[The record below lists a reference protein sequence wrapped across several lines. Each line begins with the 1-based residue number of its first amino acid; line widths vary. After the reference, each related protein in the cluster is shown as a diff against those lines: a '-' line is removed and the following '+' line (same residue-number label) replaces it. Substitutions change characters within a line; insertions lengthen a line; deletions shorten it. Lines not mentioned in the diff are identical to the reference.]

1 MAGGSGYDRAN
12 QWCAVCQHRARME
25 GSMEAG
31 VAELNGDTVAKPD
44 NVPSD
49 RVFDFDIYRDVP
61 DGRGFHENW
70 REIMKSVPYPLMWT
84 PHNGGHWVVLRA
96 DLSDTVMSDSARF
109 SNRTVLVPKD
119 TAGEAYRLIPLS
131 LDPPEHRPFRNL
143 LNENLGP
150 KPLKPMEE
158 VVRDLTVSLIEGF
171 RPNGR
176 CNFTHEFA
184 EQLPVRIF
192 MRIVDLPFEDLPK
205 LKHLADQYTRPD
217 GSIPLDEVTQQF
229 RDYLRPVISARR
241 ASPGT
246 DMISRMIN
254 GEVGGRPLSDVEAEN
269 ICIQVLVG
277 GLDTVVN
284 MLGFTFSYLAVDHE
298 LRRAIA
304 ADPSRIDDA
313 LLEFFRRFPVV
324 SSAREVLRDQ
334 EFEGVQLRT
343 GDMVMAPTVVV
354 AMDDAMNEDPLEFR
368 LGRKARQHSTFGKG
382 SHTCP
387 GAHLARM
394 EMKTVLREWFARI
407 PEFSLAEETPLRY
420 SNGIVGSVKP
430 FVLEWPL

>member
-1 MAGGSGYDRAN
+1 MASEMTATAATLA
-12 QWCAVCQHRARME
+12 QQ
-25 GSMEAG
+25 
-31 VAELNGDTVAKPD
+31 PD
-44 NVPSD
+44 NVPDD
-49 RVFDFDIYRDVP
+49 RVLDFDIYRDVP
-61 DGRGFHENW
+61 EGSDFHASWHALMAE
-70 REIMKSVPYPLMWT
+70 VPYPLMWT
-84 PHNGGHWVVLRA
+84 PHNGGHWVAFRA
-96 DLSDTVMSDSARF
+96 DISDIVMSDSERF

-150 KPLKPMEE
+150 KPLKPVEDSS
-158 VVRDLTVSLIEGF
+158 VDLTVSLIEGF
-171 RPNGR
+171 QAQGQ
-176 CNFTHEFA
+176 CHFVEEFA

-192 MRIVDLPFEDLPK
+192 MQIVDLPIEDLPK
-205 LKHLADQYTRPD
+205 LKHLADQFTRPD
-217 GSIPLDEVTQQF
+217 GSLTYPEVSQLF
-229 RDYLRPVISARR
+229 RDYLTPVIAARR
-241 ASPGT
+241 GADGQ
-246 DMISRMIN
+246 DMISRMVN
-254 GEVGGRPLSDVEAEN
+254 GQVGGRPLTDLEAQN

-284 MLGFTFSYLAVDHE
+284 MLGFTFSYLARDHD

-324 SSAREVLRDQ
+324 SSSREVKQDVT
-334 EFEGVQLRT
+334 FEGVELKA
-343 GDMVMAPTVVV
+343 GEMVMAPTVVV
-354 AMDDAMNEDPLEFR
+354 ALDDAMNDDPLEFR
-368 LGRKARQHSTFGKG
+368 LGRTARKHSTFGKG

-407 PEFSLAEETPLRY
+407 PEFRLAKDEPLRF

-430 FVLEWPL
+430 FTLEWDV

>member
-1 MAGGSGYDRAN
+1 
-12 QWCAVCQHRARME
+12 
-25 GSMEAG
+25 MEAG
-31 VAELNGDTVAKPD
+31 VNDPAGQMVTRPD
-44 NVPSD
+44 NVPAD
-49 RVFDFDIYRDVP
+49 RVFDFDIYRAVP
-61 DGRGFHENW
+61 AGLDFHQHW
-70 REIMKSVPYPLMWT
+70 RAVMRDASYPLMWT
-84 PHNGGHWVVLRA
+84 PHNGGHWVALRA
-96 DLSDTVMSDSARF
+96 DISETVMSDSERF
-109 SNRTVLVPKD
+109 SNHTVLVPKE

-158 VVRDLTVSLIEGF
+158 VVRDLAVSLIEGF

-192 MRIVDLPFEDLPK
+192 MRIVDLPVEDLPK

-217 GSIPLDEVTQQF
+217 GSIPLDEVTQRF

-241 ASPGT
+241 ASPGE
-246 DMISRMIN
+246 DMISRMVN
-254 GEVGGRPLSDVEAEN
+254 GEVGGRPLTDVEAEN

-284 MLGFTFSYLAVDHE
+284 MLGFTFSYLAKDHD
-298 LRRAIA
+298 LRHVIA

-324 SSAREVLRDQ
+324 SSAREVLKDL
-334 EFEGVQLRT
+334 EFEGVLLKA
-343 GDMVMAPTVVV
+343 GDMVMAPTIVV
-354 AMDDAMNEDPLEFR
+354 AMDDVMNDDPLEFR

-394 EMKTVLREWFARI
+394 EMKIVLREWFARI
-407 PEFSLAEETPLRY
+407 PDFRIADDAPLHY
-420 SNGIVGSVKP
+420 TNGIVGSVNP
-430 FVLEWPL
+430 FILEWEV

>member
-1 MAGGSGYDRAN
+1 MDRGSGYHSQKHCGATFL
-12 QWCAVCQHRARME
+12 AY
-25 GSMEAG
+25 GGMEAG
-31 VAELNGDTVAKPD
+31 MNDLSNPAVRPD
-44 NVPSD
+44 NVPAD

-61 DGRGFHENW
+61 EGMDFHQSW
-70 REIMKSVPYPLMWT
+70 RVLMDSVPYSLMWT
-84 PHNGGHWVVLRA
+84 PHNGGHWVALRA
-96 DLSDTVMSDSARF
+96 GVSDTVMSDFARF
-109 SNRTVLVPKD
+109 SNHTVLVPKE

-143 LNENLGP
+143 LNDNLGP
-150 KPLKPMEE
+150 KPLKPLEE
-158 VVRDLTVSLIEGF
+158 SVVDLTASLIEGF

-176 CNFTHEFA
+176 CDFTHEFA

-192 MRIVDLPFEDLPK
+192 MKIVDLPVEDLPE

-217 GSIPLDEVTQQF
+217 GSVPLDEVTQRF
-229 RDYLRPVISARR
+229 RDYLRPIIAERR
-241 ASPGT
+241 ASPGE

-254 GEVGGRPLSDVEAEN
+254 GLVGGRPLTDVEAEN

-284 MLGFTFSYLAVDHE
+284 MLGFIFSHLARDHE

-324 SSAREVLRDQ
+324 SSAREVLHDL
-334 EFEGVQLRT
+334 EFEGVHLKA
-343 GDMVMAPTVVV
+343 GDMVMAPTIVA
-354 AMDDAMNEDPLEFR
+354 AMDEAMNEDPLEFR
-368 LGRKARQHSTFGKG
+368 LDRKARRHATFGKG

-394 EMKTVLREWFARI
+394 EMRIVLREWFARI
-407 PEFSLAEETPLRY
+407 PEFRLADDAPLRY

-430 FVLEWPL
+430 FMLEWDV

>member
-1 MAGGSGYDRAN
+1 
-12 QWCAVCQHRARME
+12 ME
-25 GSMEAG
+25 VSVTAQ
-31 VAELNGDTVAKPD
+31 GDGITPRPG
-44 NVPSD
+44 NVPAE

-61 DGRGFHENW
+61 EGVDLHENW
-70 REIMKSVPYPLMWT
+70 RAIMRTAPFPFMWT
-84 PHNGGHWVVLRA
+84 PHNGGHWVALRA
-96 DLSDTVMSDSARF
+96 DLSDTIMSDSERF
-109 SNRTVLVPKD
+109 SNHTVLVPKQ

-150 KPLKPMEE
+150 KPLRPMEQ
-158 VVRDLTVSLIEGF
+158 VVVDLTVSLIEGF
-171 RPNGR
+171 RAKGR

-184 EQLPVRIF
+184 EQLPVQIF
-192 MRIVDLPFEDLPK
+192 MRIVGLPVEDLPT

-217 GSIPLDEVTQQF
+217 GSIPLDEVTQRF
-229 RDYLRPVISARR
+229 RDYLRPIIGERR
-241 ASPGT
+241 ENPGE

-254 GEVGGRPLSDVEAEN
+254 GEVGGRPLSDMEAEN

-284 MLGFTFSYLAVDHE
+284 MLGFTFSHLARDHD
-298 LRRAIA
+298 LRRTIA

-324 SSAREVLRDQ
+324 SSAREVMREL
-334 EFEGVQLRT
+334 EFEGVTLKP
-343 GDMVMAPTVVV
+343 GDMVMAPTIVV
-354 AMDDAMNEDPLEFR
+354 AMDDAMNDDPLEFR

-394 EMKTVLREWFARI
+394 EMKIVLREWFARI
-407 PEFSLAEETPLRY
+407 PEFRLAGDAPLLFA
-420 SNGIVGSVKP
+420 NGIVGSVKP
-430 FVLEWPL
+430 FVLEWDI

>member
-1 MAGGSGYDRAN
+1 MEADVAHAGGAAS
-12 QWCAVCQHRARME
+12 ARPE
-25 GSMEAG
+25 
-31 VAELNGDTVAKPD
+31 
-44 NVPSD
+44 NVPAD
-49 RVFDFDIYRDVP
+49 RVFDFDIFRAVP
-61 DGRGFHENW
+61 DEIDLHEYW
-70 REIMKSVPYPLMWT
+70 RTLMKDAPHPLMWT
-84 PHNGGHWVVLRA
+84 PHNGGHWVALRSDIA
-96 DLSDTVMSDSARF
+96 DTVMSDSERF
-109 SNRTVLVPKD
+109 SNHTVLVPKE

-131 LDPPEHRPFRNL
+131 LDPPEHRPFRSL

-150 KPLKPMEE
+150 KPLKPIEAA
-158 VVRDLTVSLIEGF
+158 VVDLTVELIEGF
-171 RPNGR
+171 RGKGR
-176 CNFTHEFA
+176 CDFTHEFA

-192 MRIVDLPFEDLPK
+192 MKIVDLPLVDLPK

-217 GSIPLDEVTQQF
+217 GSLPLDQVTVQF
-229 RDYLRPVISARR
+229 RDYLRPVIAARR
-241 ASPGT
+241 ASPGE

-254 GEVGGRPLSDVEAEN
+254 GQVGGRPLSDFEAEN

-284 MLGFTFSYLAVDHE
+284 MLGFTFSHLARDHA

-324 SSAREVLRDQ
+324 SSSREVMRDQ
-334 EFEGVQLRT
+334 AFEGVELKV
-343 GDMVMAPTVVV
+343 GDMVMAPTIVV
-354 AMDDAMNEDPLEFR
+354 AMDDARNDDPLEFR

-394 EMKTVLREWFARI
+394 EMKIVLREWFARI
-407 PEFSLAEETPLRY
+407 PEFRLAEGAPLNY
-420 SNGIVGSVKP
+420 TSGIVGSVNP
-430 FVLEWPL
+430 FILEWDV

>member
-1 MAGGSGYDRAN
+1 
-12 QWCAVCQHRARME
+12 
-25 GSMEAG
+25 MEANVG
-31 VAELNGDTVAKPD
+31 VSGGDAVRPD
-44 NVPSD
+44 NVPAD
-49 RVFDFDIYRDVP
+49 RILDFDVYREVPEGVDFHEYWRDV
-61 DGRGFHENW
+61 
-70 REIMKSVPYPLMWT
+70 MKNAAHSLMWT
-84 PHNGGHWVVLRA
+84 PHNGGHWIVLKA
-96 DLSDTVMSDSARF
+96 ELSETVMSDSERF
-109 SNRTVLVPKD
+109 SNHTVLIPKE
-119 TAGEAYRLIPLS
+119 TSGEAYRLIPLS

-150 KPLKPMEE
+150 KPIKPMEE
-158 VVRDLTVSLIEGF
+158 VVRSLAVSLIEGF

-192 MRIVDLPFEDLPK
+192 MRIVDLPVEDLPK
-205 LKHLADQYTRPD
+205 LKYLADQYTRPD
-217 GSIPLDEVTQQF
+217 GSIELEDVTRQF
-229 RDYLRPVISARR
+229 RQYLRPIISTRR
-241 ASPGT
+241 VSPGE

-284 MLGFTFSYLAVDHE
+284 MLGFTFSYLARDHA

-304 ADPSRIDDA
+304 ADPTRIDDA

-324 SSAREVLRDQ
+324 SSAREVLREQ
-334 EFEGVQLRT
+334 EFEGVTLKP
-343 GDMVMAPTVVV
+343 GDMVMAPTIVV
-354 AMDDAMNEDPLEFR
+354 AMDDTMNDNPLEFR
-368 LGRKARQHSTFGKG
+368 LGRRNRQHSTFGKG

-394 EMKTVLREWFARI
+394 EMKIVLREWFARI
-407 PEFSLAEETPLRY
+407 PEFRLAEDTPLRY
-420 SNGIVGSVKP
+420 TNGIVGSVQP
-430 FVLEWPL
+430 FALEWDV

>member
-1 MAGGSGYDRAN
+1 
-12 QWCAVCQHRARME
+12 
-25 GSMEAG
+25 MEADVSDLTG
-31 VAELNGDTVAKPD
+31 SATAWPD
-44 NVPSD
+44 NVPAD

-61 DGRGFHENW
+61 AERSFHEYR
-70 REIMKSVPYPLMWT
+70 REIMASAPHPLMWT

-96 DLSDTVMSDSARF
+96 ELSDTVLSDYERF
-109 SNRTVLVPKD
+109 SNHTVLVPKE

-131 LDPPEHRPFRNL
+131 LDPPQHRPFRNL

-150 KPLKPMEE
+150 KPLKPMEQ
-158 VVRDLTVSLIEGF
+158 VIVDLTVSLIEGF
-171 RPNGR
+171 RLNGR

-192 MRIVDLPFEDLPK
+192 MGIVDLPLEDLPK

-217 GSIPLDEVTQQF
+217 GSIPLDQVEQHF
-229 RDYLRPVISARR
+229 REYLRPVIAARR
-241 ASPGT
+241 VSPGA

-298 LRRAIA
+298 LRRTIA
-304 ADPSRIDDA
+304 GDPSRIDDA

-324 SSAREVLRDQ
+324 SSAREVMRDQ
-334 EFEGVQLRT
+334 EFEGVRLKA

-354 AMDDAMNEDPLEFR
+354 AMDDAMNDNPLEFR

-394 EMKTVLREWFARI
+394 EMKIVLREWFARI
-407 PEFSLAEETPLRY
+407 PEFRLADETPLRY

-430 FVLEWPL
+430 FVLTWEV

>member
-1 MAGGSGYDRAN
+1 MEVGLSDHQDHMLARP
-12 QWCAVCQHRARME
+12 QH
-25 GSMEAG
+25 
-31 VAELNGDTVAKPD
+31 
-44 NVPSD
+44 VPAD
-49 RVFDFDIYRDVP
+49 RVFDFDIYRQVP
-61 DGRGFHENW
+61 EGVDFHENW
-70 REIMKSVPYPLMWT
+70 KTIMREAPYPLMWT

-96 DLSDTVMSDSARF
+96 DLSETVLSEPDRF
-109 SNRTVLVPKD
+109 SNNTVLVPKE

-150 KPLKPMEE
+150 KPLKPMEQ
-158 VVRDLTVSLIEGF
+158 VVLDLTVSLIEGF
-171 RPNGR
+171 KPKGR

-192 MRIVDLPFEDLPK
+192 MRLVDLPEADLPK

-217 GSIPLDEVTQQF
+217 GSLPLDQVTQQF
-229 RDYLRPVISARR
+229 RDYLRPVISERR
-241 ASPGT
+241 ERPGE
-246 DMISRMIN
+246 DMISRMVN
-254 GEVGGRPLSDVEAEN
+254 GEVGGRPLTDIEAEN

-284 MLGFTFSYLAVDHE
+284 MLGFTFSYLAIDHD

-324 SSAREVLRDQ
+324 SSAREILKDV
-334 EFEGVQLRT
+334 EFEGVQLKA
-343 GDMVMAPTVVV
+343 GDMILAPTVVV
-354 AMDDAMNEDPLEFR
+354 AMDDAMNDNPLEFR

-394 EMKTVLREWFARI
+394 EMRIVLREWFARI
-407 PEFSLAEETPLRY
+407 PEFRLAGDEPLRY
-420 SNGIVGSVKP
+420 TNGIVGSVNP
-430 FVLEWPL
+430 FELEWDV

>member
-1 MAGGSGYDRAN
+1 
-12 QWCAVCQHRARME
+12 ME
-25 GSMEAG
+25 VSTTSPVGQ
-31 VAELNGDTVAKPD
+31 TVGRPS
-44 NVPSD
+44 NVPAD
-49 RVFDFDIYRDVP
+49 RVFDFDVYRDVP
-61 DGRGFHENW
+61 EGMDFHQSW
-70 REIMKSVPYPLMWT
+70 RETMAKAPHALMWT
-84 PHNGGHWVVLRA
+84 PHNGGHWVALTA
-96 DLSDTVMSDSARF
+96 QTSDTVMSDYERF
-109 SNRTVLVPKD
+109 SNHTVLVPKD

-150 KPLKPMEE
+150 KPLRPMEQ
-158 VVRDLTVSLIEGF
+158 VVTDLAVSLIEGF

-192 MRIVDLPFEDLPK
+192 MRIVDLPVEDLPK

-217 GSIPLDEVTQQF
+217 GSVPLDEVTQRF
-229 RDYLRPVISARR
+229 REYLRPVIGARR
-241 ASPGT
+241 AAPGE

-254 GEVGGRPLSDVEAEN
+254 GQVGGRPLSDFEAEN

-284 MLGFTFSYLAVDHE
+284 MLGFTFSYLAIDHD

-324 SSAREVLRDQ
+324 SSAREVMREL
-334 EFEGVQLRT
+334 EFEGVTLMP
-343 GDMVMAPTVVV
+343 GDMVLAPTVVI
-354 AMDDAMNEDPLEFR
+354 AMDDASNDDPLEFR
-368 LGRKARQHSTFGKG
+368 LGRKGRVHSTFGKG

-394 EMKTVLREWFARI
+394 EMKIVLREWFARI
-407 PEFSLAEETPLRY
+407 PEFRIADDEPLRY

-430 FVLEWPL
+430 FVIEWDV